1 MGAPSRLP
9 GPERHIGTTARY
21 NPRLQR
27 RSQPAAL
34 VEEGTTNVMVGDV
47 IRDFKYAIR
56 SFVQRPLFTAVIV
69 LTLALGIGSNV
80 AMFSVTHAVLLRALP
95 YDHPE
100 KLALVWTR
108 LQATNVERSLVSG
121 PDFGDYQAQTTRFEG
136 FAGAAAVPGT
146 LTGAGQA
153 ERIVNGYTTWN
164 LFELLGVRPL
174 VGRTFRSDDAI
185 IIDPKV
191 FANPNP
197 DLPPGKVILSY
208 GLWQRRFGGDRDVI
222 GRTIQ
227 MDGWGS
233 VVVGVLP
240 PTFRIY
246 LPADAAMPTNGDAW
260 GVLPRNISDF
270 ARDAA
275 WLTVVTRLRDG
286 VTLEQAQQEMDAVA
300 ARLREVHP
308 FHKTQNLQIKVN
320 GLHRDVV
327 NHARPALL
335 ALLGAVGFVL
345 LIACANI
352 ANLLLVRATERGR
365 EIAVRTAVGSGR
377 GRIVAQM
384 LVESAVLSF
393 AGAVLGVL
401 LAWQGIRVIT
411 ALSPGNLPRIE
422 GAAIDLAALLYTAG
436 AASVAAILFG
446 LAPAL
451 RAVGGNLVDAL
462 RDRGSD
468 TGGVR
473 GNKLRSALVVVEV
486 ALSLVL
492 LVGAGLMVR
501 SFIQIQRVNPGFDA
515 RNVVTFNAP
524 VKMLKYITSESRANF
539 ANELADRL
547 RAIPGVERVG
557 AVTPLPLAG
566 GEQYSVGSY
575 GRVGGSDDAYR
586 ANKADFKSVLP
597 GYFETMGIRLV
608 KGRFFERLD
617 NRDEALDVAIID
629 RKLARRVFGE
639 EDPLGADLLV
649 DHFNEKTFSLERLP
663 VRIVGVVD
671 NVRSASLAAEG
682 RETVYVPYVFNSFL
696 PLTCVVRTAADPASL
711 IARIRAE
718 ATAMDKDVPIAELST
733 LSSFVSNAMSQTR
746 FLLALI
752 GGFAALAL
760 GLASLGLYGVISYSA
775 KQRTREMG
783 VRVAFGATE
792 RDVLQLILGQGLAV
806 ALAGIGLGLAGAIAV
821 TRVVSSFLVNVS
833 PTDPITFAGVPA
845 LLLAVAMV
853 ASFVPARR
861 ASRVDP
867 MEALRDR

>member
-1 MGAPSRLP
+1 
-9 GPERHIGTTARY
+9 
-21 NPRLQR
+21 
-27 RSQPAAL
+27 
-34 VEEGTTNVMVGDV
+34 MVGDV

-56 SFVQRPLFTAVIV
+56 SFVRRPLFTAVIV

-80 AMFSVTHAVLLRALP
+80 AMFSVANAVLLRALP

-100 KLALVWTR
+100 ELALVWTR

-121 PDFGDYQAQTTRFEG
+121 PDFKDYQTQTTRFEG
-136 FAGAAAVPGT
+136 FAGAVAIAGT

-153 ERIVNGYTTWN
+153 ERITNGYTTWN

-174 VGRTFRSDDAI
+174 LGRTFRKEDAI
-185 IIDPKV
+185 TIDPKQ

-197 DLPPGKVILSY
+197 DLPPGTVMLSY
-208 GLWQRRFGGDRDVI
+208 GLWQRRFGGDPNVI

-246 LPADAAMPTNGDAW
+246 LPVDAAMPTNVDAW
-260 GVLPRNISDF
+260 GVLPTNISDF
-270 ARDAA
+270 EREAA
-275 WLTVVTRLRDG
+275 MLTVVTRLRDG

-300 ARLREVHP
+300 TRLREVHQ
-308 FHKTQNLQIKVN
+308 FHKTQNLHIRVN
-320 GLHRDVV
+320 GMHRDIV

-365 EIAVRTAVGSGR
+365 EIAVRAAVGSGR
-377 GRIVAQM
+377 GRIIAQM
-384 LVESAVLSF
+384 LVESAVLSW

-401 LAWQGIRVIT
+401 LAWQGIRLIS

-422 GAAIDLAALLYTAG
+422 HAAIDLAALLYTAG
-436 AASVAAILFG
+436 AACVAAIVFG

-451 RAVGGNLVDAL
+451 RAVGGNLADAL

-473 GNKLRSALVVVEV
+473 GNKLRSALVVLEV

-501 SFIQIQRVNPGFDA
+501 SFAQIQRVDPGFDA

-524 VKMLKYITSESRANF
+524 LQFLKYLTSAKRAQF

-557 AVTPLPLAG
+557 GVTPLPLAG

-575 GRVGGSDDAYR
+575 GRVGGPDDVYR
-586 ANKADFKSVLP
+586 ANKADYKAVLP
-597 GYFETMGIRLV
+597 GYFEAMGIRQLS
-608 KGRFFERLD
+608 GRTFERLD
-617 NRDEALDVAIID
+617 NREEALDVAIID
-629 RKLARRVFGE
+629 RKLAKRVFGQ

-663 VRIVGVVD
+663 VRIIGVVD
-671 NVRSASLAAEG
+671 NVRSASLAAES
-682 RETVYVPYVFNSFL
+682 RETIYLPYVFNSFL
-696 PLTCVVRTAADPASL
+696 PLTYVVRTAADPASL
-711 IARIRAE
+711 IARVRAE
-718 ATAMDKDVPIAELST
+718 VAAMDADVPIAELST
-733 LSSFVSNAMSQTR
+733 LGSYVSNAMSQTR

-752 GGFAALAL
+752 GAFAALAL

-775 KQRTREMG
+775 KQRTREIG

-792 RDVLQLILGQGLAV
+792 RDVVRLILGQGLVV
-806 ALAGIGLGLAGAIAV
+806 ALAGIGLGLAGAAAL
-821 TRVVSSFLVNVS
+821 TRVVRTFLVGVS
-833 PTDPITFAGVPA
+833 ATDPITFAVVPA
-845 LLLAVAMV
+845 LLLAVAIV
-853 ASFVPARR
+853 ASFFPARR

-867 MEALRDR
+867 NVALRDG